1 MNIKKNRT
9 SQIEKS
15 FKRIWSW
22 KQIECAPT
30 KIPAS
35 WSVNMPNS
43 IVKEHSKKK
52 HLLLIYWLCPNTR
65 GKRLGIS
72 ERFFQRK
79 IGLIMNPMCGWQLI
93 VFLKLN
99 SQNIWSRLSSPS
111 EGQELNQ
118 TLGTNPGIKV
128 DNCGFK
134 KSNTWFWYI
143 TVVIK

>member
-1 MNIKKNRT
+1 MMNIKKNRT

-22 KQIECAPT
+22 KKIECAPT

-52 HLLLIYWLCPNTR
+52 HLLLVYWLCPNTR

-99 SQNIWSRLSSPS
+99 SQNIWVSTVIPLRGAGIEP
-111 EGQELNQ
+111 
-118 TLGTNPGIKV
+118 NPGYQP
-128 DNCGFK
+128 GYQ
-134 KSNTWFWYI
+134 SW
-143 TVVIK
+143 